1 MSHQHTTQT
10 SGQGM
15 LERVFKLRE
24 HGTTARTEVIA
35 GFTTFLTMVY
45 IVFVNP
51 QILGVAG
58 MDTSAVFVTTCLIA
72 AFGSIMMGLFANLP
86 VALAPAMGLNAFF
99 AFVVVQAMG
108 LPWQVGMGAI
118 FWGAIGLLLLT
129 IFRVRY
135 WMIANIPVSLR
146 VGITSGIGL
155 FIGMMG
161 LKNAGV
167 IVANPETLVSIGN
180 LTSHSVLLGILGFF
194 IIAILASR
202 NIHAAVLVSIV
213 VTTLLGWMLGDVHYN
228 GIVSAPPSVMTVVGH
243 VDLAGSFN
251 LGLKNAG
258 VIVANPETLV
268 SIGNLTSHSV
278 LLGILGFFI
287 IAILAS
293 RNIHAAVLVSI
304 VVTTLLGWMLGD
316 VHYNGIVSAPPSVM
330 TVVGHVDLA
339 GSFNLGLAGVIF
351 SFMLVNLF
359 DSSGT
364 LIGVTDKAGL
374 ADEKGKFPRMKQAL
388 YVDSISSVT
397 GSFIGTSSVTAYI
410 ESSSGVSVG
419 GRTGLTAV
427 VVGLLFLLV
436 IFLSPLAGMVPGYA
450 AAGALIYVGVLMT
463 SSLARV
469 NWQDLTE
476 SVPAFITAVMMPF
489 SFSITEGIAL
499 GFISYCVMKIGTGR
513 LRDLSPCVII
523 VALLFILKIVFIDAH

>member
-1 MSHQHTTQT
+1 MSQQHTTQA

-24 HGTTARTEVIA
+24 HGTTARTEEIA

-72 AFGSIMMGLFANLP
+72 AFGSILMGLFANLP

-118 FWGAIGLLLLT
+118 FWGAVGLLLLT

-180 LTSHSVLLGILGFF
+180 LTSHSVLLGVLGFF

-202 NIHAAVLVSIV
+202 NIHAAVLVSII
-213 VTTLLGWMLGDVHYN
+213 VTTLLGWMMGDVHYN
-228 GIVSAPPSVMTVVGH
+228 GIVSAPPSV
-243 VDLAGSFN
+243 
-251 LGLKNAG
+251 
-258 VIVANPETLV
+258 
-268 SIGNLTSHSV
+268 TS
-278 LLGILGFFI
+278 
-287 IAILAS
+287 
-293 RNIHAAVLVSI
+293 
-304 VVTTLLGWMLGD
+304 
-316 VHYNGIVSAPPSVM
+316 
-330 TVVGHVDLA
+330 VVGHVDLA

-388 YVDSISSVT
+388 FVDSISSVT
-397 GSFIGTSSVTAYI
+397 GAFVGTSSVTAYI

-427 VVGLLFLLV
+427 VVGILFLLV
-436 IFLSPLAGMVPGYA
+436 IFLSPLAGMVPPYA

-513 LRDLSPCVII
+513 LRDLSPCVVI
-523 VALLFILKIVFIDAH
+523 VALLFVLKIVFIDAH

>member
-1 MSHQHTTQT
+1 MRGRNRCRTNKLSEKNYHTTAPGVAFWYRITANFPSFLRKLIMSQQHTTQA

-58 MDTSAVFVTTCLIA
+58 MNTSAVFVTTCLIA
-72 AFGSIMMGLFANLP
+72 AFGSILMGLFANLP

-118 FWGAIGLLLLT
+118 FWGAVGLLLLT

-180 LTSHSVLLGILGFF
+180 LTSHSVLLGVLGFF

-202 NIHAAVLVSIV
+202 NIHAAVLVSII
-213 VTTLLGWMLGDVHYN
+213 VTTLLGWMMGDVHYN
-228 GIVSAPPSVMTVVGH
+228 GIVSAPPSV
-243 VDLAGSFN
+243 
-251 LGLKNAG
+251 
-258 VIVANPETLV
+258 
-268 SIGNLTSHSV
+268 TS
-278 LLGILGFFI
+278 
-287 IAILAS
+287 
-293 RNIHAAVLVSI
+293 
-304 VVTTLLGWMLGD
+304 
-316 VHYNGIVSAPPSVM
+316 
-330 TVVGHVDLA
+330 VVGHVDLA

-388 YVDSISSVT
+388 FVDSISSVT
-397 GSFIGTSSVTAYI
+397 GAFVGTSSVTAYI

-427 VVGLLFLLV
+427 VVGILFLLV
-436 IFLSPLAGMVPGYA
+436 IFLSPLAGMVPPYA

-513 LRDLSPCVII
+513 LRDLSPCVVI
-523 VALLFILKIVFIDAH
+523 VALLFVLKIVFIDAH

>member
-1 MSHQHTTQT
+1 MSQQHTTQA

-58 MDTSAVFVTTCLIA
+58 MDTSAVFVTTCLIS
-72 AFGSIMMGLFANLP
+72 AFGSILMGLFANLP

-118 FWGAIGLLLLT
+118 FWGAVGLLLLT

-180 LTSHSVLLGILGFF
+180 LTSHSVLLGVLGFF

-202 NIHAAVLVSIV
+202 NIHAAVLVSII
-213 VTTLLGWMLGDVHYN
+213 VTTLLGWMMGDVHYN
-228 GIVSAPPSVMTVVGH
+228 GIVSAPPSV
-243 VDLAGSFN
+243 
-251 LGLKNAG
+251 
-258 VIVANPETLV
+258 
-268 SIGNLTSHSV
+268 TS
-278 LLGILGFFI
+278 
-287 IAILAS
+287 
-293 RNIHAAVLVSI
+293 
-304 VVTTLLGWMLGD
+304 
-316 VHYNGIVSAPPSVM
+316 
-330 TVVGHVDLA
+330 VVGHVDLA
-339 GSFNLGLAGVIF
+339 GSFNLGLAVVIF

-374 ADEKGKFPRMKQAL
+374 ADAKGKFPRMKQAL
-388 YVDSISSVT
+388 FVDSISSVT
-397 GSFIGTSSVTAYI
+397 GAFVGTSSVTAYI

-427 VVGLLFLLV
+427 VVGILFLLV
-436 IFLSPLAGMVPGYA
+436 IFLSPLAGMVPPYA

-513 LRDLSPCVII
+513 LRDLSPCVVI
-523 VALLFILKIVFIDAH
+523 VALLFVLKIVFIDAH

>member
-1 MSHQHTTQT
+1 MSQQHTTQA
-10 SGQGM
+10 SGQDM

-72 AFGSIMMGLFANLP
+72 AFGSILMGLFANLP

-118 FWGAIGLLLLT
+118 FWGAVGLLLLT

-180 LTSHSVLLGILGFF
+180 LTSHSVLLGVLGFF

-202 NIHAAVLVSIV
+202 NIHAAVLVSII
-213 VTTLLGWMLGDVHYN
+213 VTTLLGWMMGDVHYN
-228 GIVSAPPSVMTVVGH
+228 GIVSAPPSV
-243 VDLAGSFN
+243 
-251 LGLKNAG
+251 
-258 VIVANPETLV
+258 
-268 SIGNLTSHSV
+268 TS
-278 LLGILGFFI
+278 
-287 IAILAS
+287 
-293 RNIHAAVLVSI
+293 
-304 VVTTLLGWMLGD
+304 
-316 VHYNGIVSAPPSVM
+316 
-330 TVVGHVDLA
+330 VVGHVDLA

-388 YVDSISSVT
+388 FVDSISSVT
-397 GSFIGTSSVTAYI
+397 GAFVGTSSVTAYI

-427 VVGLLFLLV
+427 VVGILFLLV
-436 IFLSPLAGMVPGYA
+436 IFLSPLAGMVPPYA

-513 LRDLSPCVII
+513 LRDLSPCVVI
-523 VALLFILKIVFIDAH
+523 VALLFVLKIVFIDAH

>member
-1 MSHQHTTQT
+1 MSQQHTTQA

-72 AFGSIMMGLFANLP
+72 AFGSILMGLFANLP

-118 FWGAIGLLLLT
+118 FWGAVGLLLLT

-180 LTSHSVLLGILGFF
+180 LTSHSVLLGVLGFF

-202 NIHAAVLVSIV
+202 NIHAAVLVSII
-213 VTTLLGWMLGDVHYN
+213 VTTLLGWMMGDVHYN
-228 GIVSAPPSVMTVVGH
+228 GIVSAPPSVTSVVG
-243 VDLAGSFN
+243 
-251 LGLKNAG
+251 
-258 VIVANPETLV
+258 
-268 SIGNLTSHSV
+268 
-278 LLGILGFFI
+278 
-287 IAILAS
+287 
-293 RNIHAAVLVSI
+293 
-304 VVTTLLGWMLGD
+304 
-316 VHYNGIVSAPPSVM
+316 
-330 TVVGHVDLA
+330 LA

-388 YVDSISSVT
+388 FVDSISSVT
-397 GSFIGTSSVTAYI
+397 GAFVGTSSVTAYI

-427 VVGLLFLLV
+427 VVGILFLLV
-436 IFLSPLAGMVPGYA
+436 IFLSPLAGMVPPYA

-513 LRDLSPCVII
+513 LRDLSPCVVI
-523 VALLFILKIVFIDAH
+523 VALLFVLKIVFIDAH

>member
-1 MSHQHTTQT
+1 MRGRNRFRTNKLSEKNYHTTAPGVAFWYRITANFPSFLRKLIMSQQHTTQA

-72 AFGSIMMGLFANLP
+72 AFGSILMGLFANLP

-118 FWGAIGLLLLT
+118 FWGAVGLLLLT

-180 LTSHSVLLGILGFF
+180 LTSHSVLLGVLGFF

-202 NIHAAVLVSIV
+202 NIHAAVLVSII
-213 VTTLLGWMLGDVHYN
+213 VTTLLGWMMGDVHYN
-228 GIVSAPPSVMTVVGH
+228 GIVSAPPSV
-243 VDLAGSFN
+243 
-251 LGLKNAG
+251 
-258 VIVANPETLV
+258 
-268 SIGNLTSHSV
+268 TS
-278 LLGILGFFI
+278 
-287 IAILAS
+287 
-293 RNIHAAVLVSI
+293 
-304 VVTTLLGWMLGD
+304 
-316 VHYNGIVSAPPSVM
+316 
-330 TVVGHVDLA
+330 VVGHVDLA

-374 ADEKGKFPRMKQAL
+374 ADAKGKFPRMKQAL
-388 YVDSISSVT
+388 FVDSISSVT
-397 GSFIGTSSVTAYI
+397 GAFVGTSSVTAYI

-427 VVGLLFLLV
+427 VVGILFLLV
-436 IFLSPLAGMVPGYA
+436 IFLSPLAGMVPPYA

-513 LRDLSPCVII
+513 LRDLSPCVVI
-523 VALLFILKIVFIDAH
+523 VALLFVLKIVFIDAH

>member
-1 MSHQHTTQT
+1 MSQQHTTRA

-72 AFGSIMMGLFANLP
+72 AFGSILMGLFANLP

-118 FWGAIGLLLLT
+118 FWGAVGLLLLT

-180 LTSHSVLLGILGFF
+180 LTSHSVLLGVLGFF

-202 NIHAAVLVSIV
+202 NIHAAVLVSII
-213 VTTLLGWMLGDVHYN
+213 VTTLLGWMMGDVHYN
-228 GIVSAPPSVMTVVGH
+228 GIVSAPPSV
-243 VDLAGSFN
+243 
-251 LGLKNAG
+251 
-258 VIVANPETLV
+258 
-268 SIGNLTSHSV
+268 TS
-278 LLGILGFFI
+278 
-287 IAILAS
+287 
-293 RNIHAAVLVSI
+293 
-304 VVTTLLGWMLGD
+304 
-316 VHYNGIVSAPPSVM
+316 
-330 TVVGHVDLA
+330 VVGHVDLA

-364 LIGVTDKAGL
+364 LIGVTDKAGT
-374 ADEKGKFPRMKQAL
+374 ADAKGKFPRMKQAL
-388 YVDSISSVT
+388 FVDSISSVT
-397 GSFIGTSSVTAYI
+397 GAFVGTSSVTAYI

-427 VVGLLFLLV
+427 VVGILFLLV
-436 IFLSPLAGMVPGYA
+436 IFLSPLAGMVPPYA

-513 LRDLSPCVII
+513 LRDLSPCVVI
-523 VALLFILKIVFIDAH
+523 VALLFVLKIVFIDAH

>member
-1 MSHQHTTQT
+1 MSQQHTTQA

-72 AFGSIMMGLFANLP
+72 AFGSILMGLFANLP

-118 FWGAIGLLLLT
+118 FWGAVGLLLLT

-180 LTSHSVLLGILGFF
+180 LTSHSVLLGVLGFF

-202 NIHAAVLVSIV
+202 NIHAAVLVSII
-213 VTTLLGWMLGDVHYN
+213 VTTLLGWMMGDVHYN
-228 GIVSAPPSVMTVVGH
+228 GIVSAPPSV
-243 VDLAGSFN
+243 
-251 LGLKNAG
+251 
-258 VIVANPETLV
+258 
-268 SIGNLTSHSV
+268 TS
-278 LLGILGFFI
+278 
-287 IAILAS
+287 
-293 RNIHAAVLVSI
+293 
-304 VVTTLLGWMLGD
+304 
-316 VHYNGIVSAPPSVM
+316 
-330 TVVGHVDLA
+330 VVGHVDLA

-374 ADEKGKFPRMKQAL
+374 ADAKGKFPRMKQAL
-388 YVDSISSVT
+388 FVDSISSVT
-397 GSFIGTSSVTAYI
+397 GAFVGTSSVTAYI
-410 ESSSGVSVG
+410 ESSSSVSVG

-427 VVGLLFLLV
+427 VVGILFLLV
-436 IFLSPLAGMVPGYA
+436 IFLSPLAGMVPPYA

-513 LRDLSPCVII
+513 LRDLSPCVVI
-523 VALLFILKIVFIDAH
+523 VALLFVLKIVFIDAH

>member
-1 MSHQHTTQT
+1 MRGRNRCRTNKLSEKNYHTTAPGVAFWYRITANFPSFLRKLIMSQQHTTQA

-72 AFGSIMMGLFANLP
+72 AFGSILMGLFANLP

-118 FWGAIGLLLLT
+118 FWGAVGLLLLT

-180 LTSHSVLLGILGFF
+180 LTSHSVLLGVLGFF

-202 NIHAAVLVSIV
+202 NIHAAVLVSII
-213 VTTLLGWMLGDVHYN
+213 VTTLLGWMMGDVHYN
-228 GIVSAPPSVMTVVGH
+228 GIVSAPPSV
-243 VDLAGSFN
+243 
-251 LGLKNAG
+251 
-258 VIVANPETLV
+258 
-268 SIGNLTSHSV
+268 TS
-278 LLGILGFFI
+278 
-287 IAILAS
+287 
-293 RNIHAAVLVSI
+293 
-304 VVTTLLGWMLGD
+304 
-316 VHYNGIVSAPPSVM
+316 
-330 TVVGHVDLA
+330 VVGHVDLA

-388 YVDSISSVT
+388 FVDSISSVT
-397 GSFIGTSSVTAYI
+397 GAFVGTSSVTAYI

-427 VVGLLFLLV
+427 
-436 IFLSPLAGMVPGYA
+436 
-450 AAGALIYVGVLMT
+450 
-463 SSLARV
+463 
-469 NWQDLTE
+469 
-476 SVPAFITAVMMPF
+476 
-489 SFSITEGIAL
+489 
-499 GFISYCVMKIGTGR
+499 
-513 LRDLSPCVII
+513 
-523 VALLFILKIVFIDAH
+523 

>member
-1 MSHQHTTQT
+1 MSQQHTTQA

-72 AFGSIMMGLFANLP
+72 AFGSILMGLFANLP

-118 FWGAIGLLLLT
+118 FWGAVGLLLLT

-180 LTSHSVLLGILGFF
+180 LTSHSVLLGVLGFF

-202 NIHAAVLVSIV
+202 NIHAAVLVSII
-213 VTTLLGWMLGDVHYN
+213 VTTLLGWMMGDVHYN
-228 GIVSAPPSVMTVVGH
+228 GIVSAPPSV
-243 VDLAGSFN
+243 
-251 LGLKNAG
+251 
-258 VIVANPETLV
+258 
-268 SIGNLTSHSV
+268 TS
-278 LLGILGFFI
+278 
-287 IAILAS
+287 
-293 RNIHAAVLVSI
+293 
-304 VVTTLLGWMLGD
+304 
-316 VHYNGIVSAPPSVM
+316 
-330 TVVGHVDLA
+330 VVGHVDLA

-374 ADEKGKFPRMKQAL
+374 ADAKGKFPRMKQAL
-388 YVDSISSVT
+388 FVDSISSVT
-397 GSFIGTSSVTAYI
+397 GAFVGTSSVTAYI

-427 VVGLLFLLV
+427 VVGILFLLV
-436 IFLSPLAGMVPGYA
+436 IFLSPLAGMVPPYA
-450 AAGALIYVGVLMT
+450 AAGALLYVGVLMT

-513 LRDLSPCVII
+513 LRDLSPCVVI
-523 VALLFILKIVFIDAH
+523 VALLFVLKIVFIDAH

>member
-1 MSHQHTTQT
+1 MSQQHTTQT
-10 SGQGM
+10 SGQGL

-72 AFGSIMMGLFANLP
+72 ALGSILMGVFANLP

-118 FWGAIGLLLLT
+118 FWGAVGLLLT

-180 LTSHSVLLGILGFF
+180 LTSHSVLLGVLGFF

-202 NIHAAVLVSIV
+202 NIHAAVLVSII

-228 GIVSAPPSVMTVVGH
+228 GIVSAPPSVSTVIGH
-243 VDLAGSFN
+243 VDLAGS
-251 LGLKNAG
+251 L
-258 VIVANPETLV
+258 
-268 SIGNLTSHSV
+268 
-278 LLGILGFFI
+278 
-287 IAILAS
+287 
-293 RNIHAAVLVSI
+293 
-304 VVTTLLGWMLGD
+304 
-316 VHYNGIVSAPPSVM
+316 
-330 TVVGHVDLA
+330 
-339 GSFNLGLAGVIF
+339 NLGLAGVIF

-388 YVDSISSVT
+388 YVDSISSVA

-436 IFLSPLAGMVPGYA
+436 IFLSPLAGMVPPYA

-469 NWQDLTE
+469 KWEDLTE
-476 SVPAFITAVMMPF
+476 AVPAFITAVMMPF

-513 LRDLSPCVII
+513 FRELSPCVII
-523 VALLFILKIVFIDAH
+523 VALLFVLKIVFIDSH

>member
-1 MSHQHTTQT
+1 MSQQHTTQA
-10 SGQGM
+10 SGQGI

-72 AFGSIMMGLFANLP
+72 ALGSILMGVFANLP
-86 VALAPAMGLNAFF
+86 VALAPAMGLNAFFAFVVVQAMGLNAFF

-118 FWGAIGLLLLT
+118 FWGAVGLLLLT

-167 IVANPETLVSIGN
+167 IVANQDTLVAIGN
-180 LTSHSVLLGILGFF
+180 LTSHSVLLGVLGFF

-213 VTTLLGWMLGDVHYN
+213 VTTLLGWMMGYVHYS
-228 GIVSAPPSVMTVVGH
+228 GIVSAPPSVMTVVGQ
-243 VDLAGSFN
+243 
-251 LGLKNAG
+251 
-258 VIVANPETLV
+258 
-268 SIGNLTSHSV
+268 
-278 LLGILGFFI
+278 
-287 IAILAS
+287 
-293 RNIHAAVLVSI
+293 
-304 VVTTLLGWMLGD
+304 
-316 VHYNGIVSAPPSVM
+316 
-330 TVVGHVDLA
+330 VDLA

-374 ADEKGKFPRMKQAL
+374 TDDKGKFPRMKQAL
-388 YVDSISSVT
+388 YVDSVSSVA

-427 VVGLLFLLV
+427 VVGILFLLV

-469 NWQDLTE
+469 KWEDLTE

-523 VALLFILKIVFIDAH
+523 VALLFILKIIFIDGH

>member
-1 MSHQHTTQT
+1 MRGRNRCRTNKLSEKNYHTTAPGVAFWYRITANFPSFLRKLIMSQQHTTQA

-72 AFGSIMMGLFANLP
+72 AFGSILMGLFANLP

-118 FWGAIGLLLLT
+118 FWGAVGLLLLT

-180 LTSHSVLLGILGFF
+180 LTSHSVLLGVLGFF

-202 NIHAAVLVSIV
+202 NIHAAVLVSII
-213 VTTLLGWMLGDVHYN
+213 VTTMLGWMMGDVHYN
-228 GIVSAPPSVMTVVGH
+228 GIVSAPPSV
-243 VDLAGSFN
+243 
-251 LGLKNAG
+251 
-258 VIVANPETLV
+258 
-268 SIGNLTSHSV
+268 TS
-278 LLGILGFFI
+278 
-287 IAILAS
+287 
-293 RNIHAAVLVSI
+293 
-304 VVTTLLGWMLGD
+304 
-316 VHYNGIVSAPPSVM
+316 
-330 TVVGHVDLA
+330 VVGHVDLA

-374 ADEKGKFPRMKQAL
+374 ADAKGKFPRMKQAL
-388 YVDSISSVT
+388 FVDSISSVT
-397 GSFIGTSSVTAYI
+397 GAFVGTSSVTAYI

-427 VVGLLFLLV
+427 VVGILFLLV
-436 IFLSPLAGMVPGYA
+436 IFLSPLAGMVPPYA

-513 LRDLSPCVII
+513 LRDLSPCVVI
-523 VALLFILKIVFIDAH
+523 VALLFVLKIVFIDAH

>member
-1 MSHQHTTQT
+1 MSQQHTTQA

-72 AFGSIMMGLFANLP
+72 AFGSILMGLFANLP

-202 NIHAAVLVSIV
+202 NIHAAVLVSII

-228 GIVSAPPSVMTVVGH
+228 GIVSAPPSVSTVIGH
-243 VDLAGSFN
+243 VDLAGS
-251 LGLKNAG
+251 L
-258 VIVANPETLV
+258 
-268 SIGNLTSHSV
+268 
-278 LLGILGFFI
+278 
-287 IAILAS
+287 
-293 RNIHAAVLVSI
+293 
-304 VVTTLLGWMLGD
+304 
-316 VHYNGIVSAPPSVM
+316 
-330 TVVGHVDLA
+330 
-339 GSFNLGLAGVIF
+339 NLGLAGVIF
-351 SFMLVNLF
+351 SSMLVNLF

-388 YVDSISSVT
+388 FVDSVSSVT
-397 GSFIGTSSVTAYI
+397 GAFIGTSSVTAYI

-469 NWQDLTE
+469 KWQDLTE

-513 LRDLSPCVII
+513 LRDLSPCVVI
-523 VALLFILKIVFIDAH
+523 VALLFVLKIVFIDAH

>member
-1 MSHQHTTQT
+1 MSQQHTTQA

-228 GIVSAPPSVMTVVGH
+228 GIVSAPPSVM
-243 VDLAGSFN
+243 A
-251 LGLKNAG
+251 
-258 VIVANPETLV
+258 
-268 SIGNLTSHSV
+268 
-278 LLGILGFFI
+278 
-287 IAILAS
+287 
-293 RNIHAAVLVSI
+293 
-304 VVTTLLGWMLGD
+304 
-316 VHYNGIVSAPPSVM
+316 
-330 TVVGHVDLA
+330 VVGHVDLA

>member
-1 MSHQHTTQT
+1 MSQQHTTQA

-72 AFGSIMMGLFANLP
+72 AFGSILMGLFANLP

-118 FWGAIGLLLLT
+118 FWGAVGLLLLT

-180 LTSHSVLLGILGFF
+180 LTSHSVLLGVLGFF

-202 NIHAAVLVSIV
+202 NIHAAVLVSII
-213 VTTLLGWMLGDVHYN
+213 VTTLLGWMMGDVHYN
-228 GIVSAPPSVMTVVGH
+228 GIVSAPPSV
-243 VDLAGSFN
+243 
-251 LGLKNAG
+251 
-258 VIVANPETLV
+258 
-268 SIGNLTSHSV
+268 TS
-278 LLGILGFFI
+278 
-287 IAILAS
+287 
-293 RNIHAAVLVSI
+293 
-304 VVTTLLGWMLGD
+304 
-316 VHYNGIVSAPPSVM
+316 
-330 TVVGHVDLA
+330 VVGHVDLA

-388 YVDSISSVT
+388 FVDSTSSVT
-397 GSFIGTSSVTAYI
+397 GAFVGTSSVTAYI

-427 VVGLLFLLV
+427 VVGILFLLV
-436 IFLSPLAGMVPGYA
+436 IFLSPLAGMVPPYA

-513 LRDLSPCVII
+513 LRDLSPCVVI
-523 VALLFILKIVFIDAH
+523 VALLFVLKIVFIDAH

>member
-1 MSHQHTTQT
+1 MRGRNRCRTNKLSEKNYHTTAPGVAFWYRITANFPSFLRKLIMSQQHTTQA

-35 GFTTFLTMVY
+35 GFTTFLMMVY

-72 AFGSIMMGLFANLP
+72 AFGSILMGLFANLP

-118 FWGAIGLLLLT
+118 FWGAVGLLLLT

-180 LTSHSVLLGILGFF
+180 LTSHSVLLGVLGFF

-202 NIHAAVLVSIV
+202 NIHAAVLVSII
-213 VTTLLGWMLGDVHYN
+213 VTTLLGWMMGDVHYN
-228 GIVSAPPSVMTVVGH
+228 GIVSAPPSV
-243 VDLAGSFN
+243 
-251 LGLKNAG
+251 
-258 VIVANPETLV
+258 
-268 SIGNLTSHSV
+268 TS
-278 LLGILGFFI
+278 
-287 IAILAS
+287 
-293 RNIHAAVLVSI
+293 
-304 VVTTLLGWMLGD
+304 
-316 VHYNGIVSAPPSVM
+316 
-330 TVVGHVDLA
+330 VVGHVDLA

-388 YVDSISSVT
+388 FVDSISSVT
-397 GSFIGTSSVTAYI
+397 GAFVGTSSVTAYI

-427 VVGLLFLLV
+427 VVGILFLLV
-436 IFLSPLAGMVPGYA
+436 IFLSPLAGMVPPYA

-513 LRDLSPCVII
+513 LRDLSPCVVI
-523 VALLFILKIVFIDAH
+523 VALLFVLKIVFIDAH

>member
-1 MSHQHTTQT
+1 MRGRNRCRTNKLSEKNYHTTAPGVAFWYRITANFPSFLRKLIMSQQHTTQT

-72 AFGSIMMGLFANLP
+72 AFGSILMGLFANLP

-180 LTSHSVLLGILGFF
+180 LTSHSVLLGVLGFF

-202 NIHAAVLVSIV
+202 NIHAAVLVSII
-213 VTTLLGWMLGDVHYN
+213 VTTLLGWMMGDVHYN
-228 GIVSAPPSVMTVVGH
+228 GIVSAPPSV
-243 VDLAGSFN
+243 
-251 LGLKNAG
+251 
-258 VIVANPETLV
+258 
-268 SIGNLTSHSV
+268 TS
-278 LLGILGFFI
+278 
-287 IAILAS
+287 
-293 RNIHAAVLVSI
+293 
-304 VVTTLLGWMLGD
+304 
-316 VHYNGIVSAPPSVM
+316 
-330 TVVGHVDLA
+330 VVGHVDLA

-388 YVDSISSVT
+388 FVDSISSVT
-397 GSFIGTSSVTAYI
+397 GAFVGTSSVTAYI

-427 VVGLLFLLV
+427 VVGILFLLV
-436 IFLSPLAGMVPGYA
+436 IFLSPLAGMVPPYA

-513 LRDLSPCVII
+513 LRDLSPCVVI
-523 VALLFILKIVFIDAH
+523 VALLFVLKIVFIDAH

>member
-1 MSHQHTTQT
+1 MMSQQHTTQT
-10 SGQGM
+10 SGQGL

-72 AFGSIMMGLFANLP
+72 ALGSILMGVFANLP

-118 FWGAIGLLLLT
+118 FWGAVGLLLLT

-180 LTSHSVLLGILGFF
+180 LTSHSVLLGVLGFF

-202 NIHAAVLVSIV
+202 NIHAAVLVSII

-228 GIVSAPPSVMTVVGH
+228 GIVSAPPSVSTVIGH
-243 VDLAGSFN
+243 VDLAGS
-251 LGLKNAG
+251 L
-258 VIVANPETLV
+258 
-268 SIGNLTSHSV
+268 
-278 LLGILGFFI
+278 
-287 IAILAS
+287 
-293 RNIHAAVLVSI
+293 
-304 VVTTLLGWMLGD
+304 
-316 VHYNGIVSAPPSVM
+316 
-330 TVVGHVDLA
+330 
-339 GSFNLGLAGVIF
+339 NLGLAGVIF

>member
-1 MSHQHTTQT
+1 MSQQHTTQT

-72 AFGSIMMGLFANLP
+72 AFGSILMGLFANLP

-118 FWGAIGLLLLT
+118 FWGAVGLLLLT

-180 LTSHSVLLGILGFF
+180 LTSHSVLLGVLGFF

-202 NIHAAVLVSIV
+202 NIHAAVLVSII
-213 VTTLLGWMLGDVHYN
+213 VTTLLGWMMGDVHYN
-228 GIVSAPPSVMTVVGH
+228 GIVSAPPSV
-243 VDLAGSFN
+243 
-251 LGLKNAG
+251 
-258 VIVANPETLV
+258 
-268 SIGNLTSHSV
+268 TS
-278 LLGILGFFI
+278 
-287 IAILAS
+287 
-293 RNIHAAVLVSI
+293 
-304 VVTTLLGWMLGD
+304 
-316 VHYNGIVSAPPSVM
+316 
-330 TVVGHVDLA
+330 VVGHVDLA

-388 YVDSISSVT
+388 FVDSISSVT
-397 GSFIGTSSVTAYI
+397 GAFVGTSSVTAYI

-427 VVGLLFLLV
+427 VVGILFLLV
-436 IFLSPLAGMVPGYA
+436 IFLSPLAGMVPPYA

-513 LRDLSPCVII
+513 LRDLSPYVVI
-523 VALLFILKIVFIDAH
+523 VALLFVLKIVFIDAH

>member
-1 MSHQHTTQT
+1 MSQQHTTQA

-72 AFGSIMMGLFANLP
+72 AFGSILMGLFANLP

-118 FWGAIGLLLLT
+118 FWGAVGLLLLT

-180 LTSHSVLLGILGFF
+180 LTSHSVLLGVLGFF

-202 NIHAAVLVSIV
+202 NIHAAVLVSII
-213 VTTLLGWMLGDVHYN
+213 VTTLLGWMMGDVHYN
-228 GIVSAPPSVMTVVGH
+228 GIVSAPPSV
-243 VDLAGSFN
+243 
-251 LGLKNAG
+251 
-258 VIVANPETLV
+258 
-268 SIGNLTSHSV
+268 TS
-278 LLGILGFFI
+278 
-287 IAILAS
+287 
-293 RNIHAAVLVSI
+293 
-304 VVTTLLGWMLGD
+304 
-316 VHYNGIVSAPPSVM
+316 
-330 TVVGHVDLA
+330 VVGHVDLA

-388 YVDSISSVT
+388 FVDSISSVT
-397 GSFIGTSSVTAYI
+397 GAFVGTSSVTAYI

-427 VVGLLFLLV
+427 VVGILLLLV
-436 IFLSPLAGMVPGYA
+436 IFLSPLAGMVPPYA

-513 LRDLSPCVII
+513 LRDLSPCVVI
-523 VALLFILKIVFIDAH
+523 VALLFVLKIVFIDAH

>member
-1 MSHQHTTQT
+1 MSQQHTTQA

-72 AFGSIMMGLFANLP
+72 AFGSILMGLFANLP

-118 FWGAIGLLLLT
+118 FWGAVGLLLLT

-180 LTSHSVLLGILGFF
+180 LTSHSVLLGVLGFF

-202 NIHAAVLVSIV
+202 NIHAAVLVSII
-213 VTTLLGWMLGDVHYN
+213 VTTLLGWMMGDVHYN
-228 GIVSAPPSVMTVVGH
+228 GIVSAPPSV
-243 VDLAGSFN
+243 
-251 LGLKNAG
+251 
-258 VIVANPETLV
+258 
-268 SIGNLTSHSV
+268 TS
-278 LLGILGFFI
+278 
-287 IAILAS
+287 
-293 RNIHAAVLVSI
+293 
-304 VVTTLLGWMLGD
+304 
-316 VHYNGIVSAPPSVM
+316 
-330 TVVGHVDLA
+330 VVGHVDLA

-374 ADEKGKFPRMKQAL
+374 ADAKGKFPRMKQAL
-388 YVDSISSVT
+388 FVDSISSVT
-397 GSFIGTSSVTAYI
+397 GAFVGTSSVTAYI

-427 VVGLLFLLV
+427 VVGILFLLV
-436 IFLSPLAGMVPGYA
+436 IFLSPLAGMVPPYA

-489 SFSITEGIAL
+489 SFSSTEGIAL

-513 LRDLSPCVII
+513 LRDLSPCVVI
-523 VALLFILKIVFIDAH
+523 VALLFVLKIVFIDAH

>member
-1 MSHQHTTQT
+1 MSQQHTTQA

-167 IVANPETLVSIGN
+167 IVA
-180 LTSHSVLLGILGFF
+180 
-194 IIAILASR
+194 
-202 NIHAAVLVSIV
+202 
-213 VTTLLGWMLGDVHYN
+213 
-228 GIVSAPPSVMTVVGH
+228 
-243 VDLAGSFN
+243 
-251 LGLKNAG
+251 
-258 VIVANPETLV
+258 
-268 SIGNLTSHSV
+268 NLTSHSV